1 MPIGP
6 HTPIHGRRIG
16 PRHPPWPA
24 LAWTHVNAFGER
36 SGAVFILVLLGVLS
50 LAGVVASIA
59 AFRTD
64 GYGRVPT
71 RTGYDTRAPAP

>member
-1 MPIGP
+1 M
-6 HTPIHGRRIG
+6 
-16 PRHPPWPA
+16 
-24 LAWTHVNAFGER
+24 
-36 SGAVFILVLLGVLS
+36 FILVLLGVLS